1 MLLQIALDKPEHLA
15 LLPQIRYIADI
26 VEIGTPLLKRFGVAT
41 ITTARELCPDTPVL
55 ADTKTVDGGQL
66 EAEMVFGAG
75 AVFMTVLSSTTSAT
89 HKAVGRVAAK
99 FGTHV
104 IVDTITQTGK
114 KNLLPANVTFPDSF
128 AYVGVHRPSDAWA
141 AGDSSTAHID
151 AVAEMHRRG
160 FRVALAG
167 GLGPDS
173 IDSVLVFEPEI
184 VIVGNA
190 ITESGNPQ
198 EVAKWMRNKL
208 INPGR
213 GWPWE
218 KK

>member
-15 LLPQIRYIADI
+15 LLPHIRHIADI
-26 VEIGTPLLKRFGVAT
+26 VEIGTPLLKRFGIAT
-41 ITTARELCPDTPVL
+41 ITTARELCPGTPVL

-75 AVFMTVLSSTTSAT
+75 AVFMTVLSSTTSAP
-89 HKAVGRVAAK
+89 HEAVGRVAAK
-99 FGTHV
+99 FRAHV
-104 IVDTITQTGK
+104 IVDTITQAGK
-114 KNLLPANVTFPDSF
+114 KDLLPASVTFPDSF

-173 IDSVLVFEPEI
+173 IDSVLAFEPEI
-184 VIVGNA
+184 VIVGSA